1 MQAMSFSLR
10 LAKPSS
16 DRRPGVADDEPAEVS
31 NLVAFSRGLLV
42 GFMSAFVLFDFALMQ
57 GATTHATIR
66 SLVHVFGSFI
76 GR

>member
-1 MQAMSFSLR
+1 MQVMSFSLR
-10 LAKPSS
+10 LAKPSL
-16 DRRPGVADDEPAEVS
+16 DRRPGAAEEDPPEVS

-57 GATTHATIR
+57 GATTHAALR
-66 SLVHVFGSFI
+66 GFVHVFGSFV

>member
-1 MQAMSFSLR
+1 MSFSLR
-10 LAKPSS
+10 LAKPPL
-16 DRRPGVADDEPAEVS
+16 DRRPGATEEPQEVS

-57 GATTHATIR
+57 GATTHAAIR
-66 SLVHVFGSFI
+66 GLAHVFGSFI

>member
-1 MQAMSFSLR
+1 MTFSLR
-10 LAKPSS
+10 LAKSS
-16 DRRPGVADDEPAEVS
+16 LDRRPDASPAEDSPEVS

-57 GATTHATIR
+57 GATTFVAIR
-66 SLVHVFGSFI
+66 GMVHVFGSLI

>member
-1 MQAMSFSLR
+1 MSFSLR
-10 LAKPSS
+10 LAKPNL
-16 DRRPGVADDEPAEVS
+16 DRRPGAAEAAEETAEMS
-31 NLVAFSRGLLV
+31 NLVAFSRGLII

-66 SLVHVFGSFI
+66 SLAHVFGSFI